1 MNLHVQVIFVAISFH
16 FSVLNVQECSR
27 WGIDCCLFIKFF
39 KKLPNCFQHAL
50 TLVCFYQQWSS
61 LSASSPASG
70 GVAVY
75 FSSHSDSQAGLS
87 HGGFVFI

>member
-16 FSVLNVQECSR
+16 FPALNVQECSH
-27 WGIDCCLFIKFF
+27 WGISCCLFIKFF

-50 TLVCFYQQWSS
+50 TLVCSYQQRSS
-61 LSASSPASG
+61 FSASSPARG
-70 GVAVY
+70 GAAIF

-87 HGGFVFI
+87 HGGFVFP